1 MIEESKS
8 VWESNLNSEALTK
21 RGESIRNFATDLQLE
36 VVKMNNS
43 LEIIQ
48 SLVSSLIAENV
59 SSWKISGLIKH
70 ANLQEIIDKQRK
82 EHDASKYTSSS
93 WRTPSNASYTMTSLS
108 EQLLHN
114 NLYGNGATPVSNMS
128 NMSNMSNETN
138 TPDTTAYQSLE
149 EICSSVASC
158 CAMLELLSL
167 IELQLD
173 YFTFFEILFN
183 NIQLPIEPPENQMN
197 WPIIYFA
204 SSACS
209 NALQKLKYIHNN
221 WPKIFCEQ
229 EFDYFCDYLQK
240 AITALFNSKDAR
252 KRRKKILQQQQPQ
265 QVSPQKQTSSTQTQN
280 QTLQNQTLQK
290 QNLQKQNQSLQN
302 QSLQNQGQQQ
312 KQQTVQTFHIDPN
325 VSSKNQT
332 NAHIQEIQQT
342 TQTNKKNSSS
352 SQNQIVKM
360 VYLDPNN
367 TSSKNQTNSQIQTQL
382 QQTPTQKQT
391 STSSQNQQ
399 TSTQKQTSTP
409 SQNQQTSTQKQTSTS
424 SQNQTNAHVQD
435 QSQTQQTP
443 QKQTSTSSQNQQTP
457 TQKQT
462 STPSQN
468 QTNAHIQAQS
478 QTQQTPTQTQTSTSS
493 QNQLNKKLNNDQN
506 KQKRLSKHQQLII
519 QSQQQQQSQ
528 QANSIKFS
536 SNSIKRTP
544 SKVYLNLLNLL
555 YQPPQEQ
562 MLQFITVDE
571 HQRECFLEML
581 QLLSFKRISVE
592 GYYCY

>member
-93 WRTPSNASYTMTSLS
+93 WRTPSNAPYTMTSLS

-128 NMSNMSNETN
+128 NVSNETN
-138 TPDTTAYQSLE
+138 TPDTAAYQSLE

-252 KRRKKILQQQQPQ
+252 KYRKKILQQQQPQ
-265 QVSPQKQTSSTQTQN
+265 QVSPQKQTSSTQTQNQTLQN

-391 STSSQNQQ
+391 STS
-399 TSTQKQTSTP
+399 
-409 SQNQQTSTQKQTSTS
+409 
-424 SQNQTNAHVQD
+424 
-435 QSQTQQTP
+435 
-443 QKQTSTSSQNQQTP
+443 
-457 TQKQT
+457 
-462 STPSQN
+462 SQN